1 MNEGHRKQVLTTLH
15 FPRRAAWRER
25 VDVLRPDRGRG
36 PALARTLVRASK
48 RYDAMVVDAD
58 GRPLDQMAAAV
69 LIARRRR
76 RPRVIFADCAWGVG
90 GSLLDRLTA
99 RAAVRLIDG
108 PHVHYCVHA
117 RDHQHRFPEIWRV
130 ESRRVHLTPYYYT
143 LSEEEL
149 ALPTGRDGSV
159 FAGGYSNRDFAPLVE
174 VSLRVSAPMTL
185 ATERLSAEQRS
196 QLPARVRAG
205 RISHDEFVRLM
216 SRASVVVV
224 PLEHRTDRSAGEQT
238 YLNAMAMGKPVIV
251 TDTMG
256 VRDYVEHEQTGL
268 IVPPR
273 DPDALAHALEW
284 TLNPA
289 NEPAALAMGERAR
302 QVALARFGPDN
313 YVAGLLSVI
322 DSALASG

>member
-149 ALPTGRDGSV
+149 ALPLEHDGSV
-159 FAGGYSNRDFAPLVE
+159 FAGGDSYRDYAPLIE
-174 VSLRVSAPMTL
+174 ASLKVSAPMTL

-205 RISHDEFVRLM
+205 RISHAEFVTLM

-224 PLEHRTDRSAGEQT
+224 ALEHRSDRSAGEQT

-284 TLNPA
+284 ALNPA
-289 NEPAALAMGERAR
+289 NEPAARAMGERAR